1 MKEKITDWDRINM
14 QEAWLNISG
23 MIVFLAFCCYWKL
36 VTYPI
41 CIVLPIGFIL
51 GPMFLINIYTGMYNQ
66 KIDEE
71 LLAEQEKKEAQLQAE
86 KDKAKTESQIWIN

>member
-1 MKEKITDWDRINM
+1 MKEKITDMDRINM

-36 VTYPI
+36 VTHPI
-41 CIVLPIGFIL
+41 YIVLPIGFIL

-71 LLAEQEKKEAQLQAE
+71 LQAEQAQLQAE
-86 KDKAKTESQIWIN
+86 VERIRAQSQIWVIE